1 MGQKTIEGGHQNQRM
16 LAIKESNLSM
26 VFEWN
31 HNANFNNEMIIF
43 ERAFLVIWA
52 CSRRV

>member
-1 MGQKTIEGGHQNQRM
+1 MGQKTVEGGHRNQRM
-16 LAIKESNLSM
+16 LVIKESNLGM

-43 ERAFLVIWA
+43 ERAFLVICA
-52 CSRRV
+52 CNRRV